1 MFDSFYPFLISS
13 ISLLHSLTALKTV
26 ANLVLLSDAICDVF
40 LSHGL
45 LDALH
50 DFLIALPSLQPAFDG
65 ATAFSYW
72 VVVFILGNLAASG
85 EAAVESVMNH
95 VICREVNETV
105 ADGEKGRWIRKEF
118 VYFMSYL
125 VESANET
132 QVFDWMIGET

>member
-26 ANLVLLSDAICDVF
+26 ANLVLLSDAICDAF

-50 DFLIALPSLQPAFDG
+50 DFLIALPALQPAFDG

-95 VICREVNETV
+95 AICREVNETV
-105 ADGEKGRWIRKEF
+105 ADGEKGRGIRKEF

-132 QVFDWMIGET
+132 QVFDWTKGET